1 MEAKTQIRNFIIN
14 ELVQDARHAN
24 LGDSDPLI
32 ESGIMDSLGMMKLI
46 GFLEDNLS
54 IEIND
59 DELIPENFS
68 SIETIGNLVAE
79 KQAG

>member
-1 MEAKTQIRNFIIN
+1 MEAKAQIRNFIIN

-24 LGDSDPLI
+24 LSDSDPLI

-68 SIETIGNLVAE
+68 NIEAIGNLIAG